1 VPNTDQFELM
11 LLRHSYEAFGMVID
25 LLSRNL
31 PFAKFEVGDLG
42 AAVRL
47 QLQLE
52 HHVGAIFEGR
62 LIGYLGWLTTSPTV
76 AEAWVAGAGPLTTES
91 SGSSVALT
99 IVVGTDSKVIRALIS
114 NARQRNVGKR
124 VYFKRA
130 AGQGTER
137 KTSVL
142 NRGAADQQKEN
153 VALK

>member
-1 VPNTDQFELM
+1 MPDTNQFDLM

-52 HHVGAIFEGR
+52 HHVGAISEGK
-62 LIGYLGWLTTSPTV
+62 LVGYLGWLATSQTV
-76 AEAWVAGAGPLTTES
+76 AEAWVAGEGPLTTDS
-91 SGSSVALT
+91 SGNSVALT
-99 IVVGTDSKVIRALIS
+99 MVVGTHSKVIRALIS

-130 AGQGTER
+130 SSQGTER

-142 NRGAADQQKEN
+142 NRGAAVTKKKTM
-153 VALK
+153 LP

>member
-76 AEAWVAGAGPLTTES
+76 AEAWVAGEGPLTTES
-91 SGSSVALT
+91 SGNSVALT

-142 NRGAADQQKEN
+142 NRGTAVINKKI
-153 VALK
+153 LLP